1 MTTNRE
7 PNAIEVTADSAPE
20 AATHRPP
27 RESTPP
33 PRRSGGL
40 PLRPWGYVGLL
51 TVPLAVAG
59 LITWHVNYGV
69 VLFGDVDWYA
79 AGLRS
84 LLSDGPLY
92 DPTKLALH
100 VAQRPSYWNQAP
112 STALLTLV
120 MLAPRG
126 DWLWGLLMLAGVVV
140 GLGLIWP
147 PVGPG
152 GALLLVPVVMLL
164 PPVTSAM
171 AGANVNGLVFG
182 LLAAAWRF
190 PRLAGWAV
198 GIAAAAKLVPILA
211 VAWLIGRRDW
221 RGAGIAL
228 AVLTVTTFIVLAWKG
243 PETLVDFIVLRLNE
257 MPPSDGVT
265 RWGLTEVLGMSAPW
279 AYAIAGLLVI
289 AAARNA
295 SFSLSILAMLASVTT
310 LHVHYLTW
318 LMVPLF
324 GIWLPWLISH
334 GRARSGAGASAASS
348 A

>member
-1 MTTNRE
+1 MTTDQE
-7 PNAIEVTADSAPE
+7 PRAIEVTAAGKE
-20 AATHRPP
+20 AATRRPP
-27 RESTPP
+27 RECTPP
-33 PRRSGGL
+33 PRRAGGL
-40 PLRPWGYVGLL
+40 PLRPWGYLGLL
-51 TVPLAVAG
+51 TVPLAVAA
-59 LITWHVNYGV
+59 LITWYVNYGV
-69 VLFGDVDWYA
+69 ILFGDVDWYA

-92 DPTKLALH
+92 DPAKLALH

-126 DWLWGLLMLAGVVV
+126 DWLWGFLMLAGVVV
-140 GLGLIWP
+140 GLALIWP

-152 GALLLVPVVMLL
+152 GTLLLVPVVLL
-164 PPVTSAM
+164 LLPVTSAM

-182 LLAAAWRF
+182 LLAVAWRF
-190 PRLAGWAV
+190 PRIAGWAV

-221 RGAGIAL
+221 RQAGIAF
-228 AVLTVTTFIVLAWKG
+228 AVLTGTTFIVLAWKG
-243 PETLVDFIVLRLNE
+243 PETLTDFIVLRLNE
-257 MPPSDGVT
+257 MPPPDGVT
-265 RWGLTEVLGMSAPW
+265 RWGLTEVFGMSAPW

-295 SFSLSILAMLASVTT
+295 SFSLSVLAMLASVTT

-318 LMVPLF
+318 LLAPLF

-334 GRARSGAGASAASS
+334 GRTRSGADASAASS
-348 A
+348 NA